1 MKHNKS
7 AKDVFEA
14 WGRDYHADGMETE
27 HWPRVRQMF
36 DLIEPSEG
44 DYLEVGVGNGYGLA
58 HMATHQFKNGRCLG
72 LDLSTS
78 MVERARER
86 VSALPNVE
94 VEAGDF
100 LKRDFG
106 GQRFETIF
114 SMEVFYYFENIND
127 GLQKAFSILNPGG
140 GLWVA
145 VNFYEENEV
154 SADWPDRLGTPM
166 QRWSK
171 QQYSDGFARAGFADI
186 EQKLIS
192 APVPEGS
199 EHGDSP
205 TLLTFGTK
213 SG

>member
-1 MKHNKS
+1 MKHDKS
-7 AKDVFEA
+7 ARDVFEV

-27 HWPRVRQMF
+27 HWPRVSQIF
-36 DLIEPSEG
+36 DLIEPSDG

-58 HMATHQFKNGRCLG
+58 YMATHQFANGRCLG

-78 MVERARER
+78 MVDRARER
-86 VSALPNVE
+86 TADVPNVD
-94 VEAGDF
+94 VHAGDF
-100 LKRDFG
+100 LAWDFG
-106 GQRFETIF
+106 DRRFVTIF
-114 SMEVFYYFENIND
+114 SMEVFYYFDDINR

-145 VNFYEENEV
+145 VNFYEENKI
-154 SADWPDRLGTPM
+154 SADWPERLGTPM
-166 QRWSK
+166 LRWSK
-171 QQYSDGFARAGFADI
+171 QDYIDGFARAGFTDT
-186 EQKLIS
+186 EQRMIA

-213 SG
+213 PR